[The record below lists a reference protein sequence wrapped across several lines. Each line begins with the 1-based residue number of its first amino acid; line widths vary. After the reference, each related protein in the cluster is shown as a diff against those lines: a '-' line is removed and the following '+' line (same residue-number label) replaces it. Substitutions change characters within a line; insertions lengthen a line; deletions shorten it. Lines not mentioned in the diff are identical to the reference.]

1 MVGRG
6 SLGMDAS
13 LEEGFLVMGNF
24 VLVPFGMLTMDA
36 TFILL
41 AMGWSLSESSSIMS
55 LCFGMAWTD
64 GDFFFGLSAF
74 EGIRGSFWSRKSWTL

>member
-1 MVGRG
+1 MVGRS
-6 SLGMDAS
+6 SLGMDTS

-41 AMGWSLSESSSIMS
+41 AMSWSSSESSSIIS
-55 LCFGMAWTD
+55 LHFGMAWTD
-64 GDFFFGLSAF
+64 GDFCFGFSAF
-74 EGIRGSFWSRKSWTL
+74 VLFRGSFWSKKSWTL